1 MLMDRAELLDA
12 MENTINKINSVK
24 EMLSKTSDPVATDK
38 LRDDLNILLNTH
50 FKLIDQLG

>member
-24 EMLSKTSDPVATDK
+24 ELLSKTSDPVAADE
-38 LRDDLNILLNTH
+38 LRDNLNILLNTH